1 MISSMTAFAGA
12 ETEVNGYRII
22 WEIRTVNHRFLDIA
36 LRLPET
42 FKSLETQIR
51 SIIGLQLKRGRV
63 ECSLSLRKVDGN
75 EPPLRVNA
83 TLVGQL
89 LAETKKI
96 KALCNDELASFTAL
110 DILKWPGVFTQLEED
125 EEPLAKAAIDLLP
138 DALEK
143 LVFCRQ
149 TEGDHMAA
157 LLKEKCLEIK
167 NHVDKARLIIPEIIG
182 TLTTRTQKRIAE
194 IAAKPDH
201 DRLEQEMVFLAQ
213 KLDIAEE
220 LDRLDTHVSEFLIAL
235 LSSDPIGRRMDFL
248 LQEFNREA
256 NTMGSKSADTEIS
269 RLAIEIKVLIEQ
281 MREQVQNVE

>member
-143 LVFCRQ
+143 LVFCR
-149 TEGDHMAA
+149 
-157 LLKEKCLEIK
+157 
-167 NHVDKARLIIPEIIG
+167 LIIPEIIG